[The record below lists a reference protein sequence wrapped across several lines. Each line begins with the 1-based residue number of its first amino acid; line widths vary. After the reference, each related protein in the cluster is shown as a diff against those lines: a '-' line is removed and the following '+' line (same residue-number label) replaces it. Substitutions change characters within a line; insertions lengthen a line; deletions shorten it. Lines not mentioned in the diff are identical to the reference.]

1 MTTTSYSGNSVEGN
15 ITVSEEGM
23 FYTSIPYEEGW
34 TATVDGE
41 ETKITPIGGSL
52 LAFPLQPGE
61 HTIKLVYYPQ
71 GFWIGLAVSI
81 VALAAFIAACV
92 FFCVIKK
99 KKKATA
105 PAEAEKT
112 SDK

>member
-1 MTTTSYSGNSVEGN
+1 METIKGDVKSVVYRNEDNGY
-15 ITVSEEGM
+15 TVLTLS
-23 FYTSIPYEEGW
+23 
-34 TATVDGE
+34 VDGE

-105 PAEAEKT
+105 SAEAEKT
-112 SDK
+112 TDK